1 MLSLT
6 SSFVNVNGNAPP
18 VADIFPGLHGPT
30 VLDDPLLAYDAQ
42 SPGISPIP
50 YGNIAAYRE
59 STERSYSASRGM
71 FAAQSQSPLSGGRNV
86 SSRGRNGSPR
96 LDSNPPGYGY
106 GAYGSG
112 GGGGAA
118 GGGGGGAGASNRHSS
133 FESPRGR
140 AVPVIPAYVTS
151 QATAAA
157 AAAAAAV
164 FQSNGVHLNGTGG
177 YTPVRTGNG
186 PSQPRVLTS
195 RSTGRFNDARRSSG
209 AHHQDTYGRGPVSHV
224 GGTSRNSGSS
234 DRGLMDRSGG
244 GGGSGG
250 GNDGGSAAKFS
261 SFNDVVGRAEELA
274 RDQHG
279 CRFLQTKLEEG
290 NIMYINSIFEE
301 CYEKFVDLMTDPFG
315 NYLCQKLFEFCSDAQ
330 RLALVE
336 RCAPAI
342 PAVSTNMHGTRAVQR
357 MIEFLSTPE
366 QVRAVCKA
374 LQPAAVSLMKD
385 INGNHVIQRCLNRMD
400 PQHNQ
405 FVYDAV
411 ASNCFELA
419 THRHG
424 CCVMQRC
431 MDFASP
437 MQRNQ
442 LAKQINANALPLVQ
456 NAFGNYVVQYVLE
469 LNDPVYT
476 EEIIRRLRG
485 HLAELSMQKFSSN
498 VVEKSLQL
506 STRELRHELIEEL
519 ISDQETMR
527 RLLHDAYG
535 NYVIQRALQIAEGP
549 QLERICE
556 AIRPHLHSLK
566 QSPYGKRIQA
576 KIVKRMPKG
585 IPPLPPSV

>member
-1 MLSLT
+1 MLSLG
-6 SSFVNVNGNAPP
+6 SSFVTPNGGIS
-18 VADIFPGLHGPT
+18 DMFGGMQGIE
-30 VLDDPLLAYDAQ
+30 DPLTAYDTQ
-42 SPGISPIP
+42 SPGISAIP
-50 YGNIAAYRE
+50 YGNIAAYRDNADG
-59 STERSYSASRGM
+59 SYSGSRGI
-71 FAAQSQSPLSGGRNV
+71 FSPQSQSNHSGRNV
-86 SSRGRNGSPR
+86 GTRGRNGSPR
-96 LDSNPPGYGY
+96 LDSNPNYGY
-106 GAYGSG
+106 SPYGNG
-112 GGGGAA
+112 GGRH
-118 GGGGGGAGASNRHSS
+118 ASYG
-133 FESPRGR
+133 SPRGR
-140 AVPVIPAYVTS
+140 AMPVIPAYLTS

-164 FQSNGVHLNGTGG
+164 FQSNGVHINGSGA
-177 YTPVRTGNG
+177 YTPLRASNG
-186 PSQPRVLTS
+186 PSQTHNRVLTS
-195 RSTGRFNDARRSSG
+195 RGNGRGSDSRRSAG
-209 AHHQDTYGRGPVSHV
+209 AHQDGYGRAPGQHV
-224 GGTSRNSGSS
+224 GGLGRSTGNT
-234 DRGLMDRSGG
+234 DRGLLDRN
-244 GGGSGG
+244 GGGS
-250 GNDGGSAAKFS
+250 DGGAALKFS

-290 NIMYINSIFEE
+290 NVVYINSIFEE

-315 NYLCQKLFEFCSDAQ
+315 NYLCQKLFEFCNDAQ

-342 PAVSTNMHGTRAVQR
+342 PHVSTNMHGTRAVQR
-357 MIEFLSTPE
+357 MVECLSTPE

-374 LQPAAVSLMKD
+374 LTPAAVTLMKD
-385 INGNHVIQRCLNRMD
+385 INGNHVIQRCLNRMQ

-442 LAKQINANALPLVQ
+442 LAQQINANALPLVQ

-498 VVEKSLQL
+498 VVEKGLQL
-506 STRELRHELIEEL
+506 GSRDLRRELIDEL
-519 ISDQETMR
+519 ISDQDTMR

-556 AIRPHLHSLK
+556 AIRPHLNSLK

-576 KIVKRMPKG
+576 KILKRMPKG
-585 IPPLPPSV
+585 IPPLPPTV